1 MEFYDSS
8 QIPTDLAKRS
18 FSAGITRIMPNGSAP
33 LFALSGMAKKK
44 TALQIEH
51 GYWSKSMIYPA
62 VKSAAGVSASATTIA
77 DLDNTDGIVVG
88 TLLRNQSVYAGG
100 GGDHATLAE
109 TMLVTA
115 INSSTSITVERG
127 FAGTTAKVV
136 AAGGELQAVGT
147 AFEQG
152 SEAPRAVA
160 VTPSRI
166 LNNTQIFRNAW
177 GTSNTL
183 AAIKM
188 EVGDG
193 ATAENKRDC
202 GAFHAQDIEKAT
214 FFGTK
219 SSGTRNGRPFTTMNG
234 IEALIYEQAANNLKQ
249 AGATTNYAQ
258 LEAMLN
264 PLFDYTVDGMHGN
277 VRTLF
282 VGGNALQVI
291 NEIGRLSGSYQIMD
305 GQTSFGLQFKQ
316 FKTSR
321 GTFNMIEHPLFNT
334 NNDWKSMAV
343 AMDLSSFDFA
353 YLAGRDTMH
362 TSINSKG
369 QATNGKDEEA
379 GVLTSELTIELKN
392 PMACGILYNLRAAA

>member
-8 QIPTDLAKRS
+8 QIPADLAKRS

-62 VKSAAGVSASATTIA
+62 VTSAAGVAAGATTIA
-77 DLDNTDGIVVG
+77 DLDNTDGIVAG
-88 TLLRNQSVYAGG
+88 TLLRNQVNYGAGG
-100 GGDHATLAE
+100 VHGTLAE
-109 TMLVTA
+109 TMIVTA
-115 INSSTSITVERG
+115 VVSDTEITVSRG
-127 FAGTTAKVV
+127 FAGTTAKAV
-136 AAGGELQAVGT
+136 AAGGVLQAVGT

-160 VTPSRI
+160 VTPERI
-166 LNNTQIFRNAW
+166 INNCQTFRNTW
-177 GTSNTL
+177 GLSNTL
-183 AAIKM
+183 SAIQM

-202 GAFHAQDIEKAT
+202 AAFHAQDMERAT
-214 FFGTK
+214 FFGTM
-219 SSGTRNGRPFTTMNG
+219 SSGTKNGRPMFTMDG
-234 IEALIYEQAANNLKQ
+234 IESLIYKQAANNLHQ
-249 AGATTNYAQ
+249 AAATTNYTQ

-264 PLFDYTVDGMHGN
+264 PVFDYTVDGMHGN
-277 VRTLF
+277 VRSLF
-282 VGGNALQVI
+282 VGGTALQVI
-291 NEIGRLSGSYQIMD
+291 NEIGRLSGSYQITH
-305 GQTSFGLQFKQ
+305 GQTSFGLQFSQ

-334 NNDWKSMAV
+334 NNDWKKMAV
-343 AMDLSSFDFA
+343 CMDLSSFDFA
-353 YLAGRDTMH
+353 YLKGRDTAY
-362 TSINSKG
+362 TAINTKG
-369 QATNGKDEEA
+369 QSVNGKDEES

-392 PMACGILYNLRAAA
+392 PMACGMLYNLTAAA